1 MVRWVIRVSVPGLG
15 LVRAFKCLFKLG
27 AMANISFRNEPT
39 TTSGELPAVGSAL
52 PSFELVGGD
61 MNTVT
66 DADFAGKRIVLNIFP
81 SVDTGVCAQ
90 SVRRFNELAASAEN
104 TVVLCVSKDLP
115 FAQQR
120 FCGAEGIDNVV
131 TASAFR
137 STFGED
143 FGVIM
148 EGSPIKGLLA
158 RSVVVADADHNI
170 VYTQLADDIANE
182 PDYEA
187 AKAALE
193 K

>member
-1 MVRWVIRVSVPGLG
+1 MRVPGP
-15 LVRAFKCLFKLG
+15 LFMLD

-39 TTSGELPAVGSAL
+39 TTSGDLPEVGSAL

-61 MNTVT
+61 MQTVT
-66 DADFAGKRIVLNIFP
+66 DADFAGKRVVLNIFP

-90 SVRRFNELAASAEN
+90 SVRRFNEMAAGFDD

-120 FCGAEGIDNVV
+120 FCGAEGIENVV
-131 TASAFR
+131 SASAFR
-137 STFGED
+137 SSFGED
-143 FGVIM
+143 YGVIM

-158 RSVVVADADHNI
+158 RSVVVTDAEHTI
-170 VYTQLADDIANE
+170 VHTQLVEEIAEE

-187 AKAALE
+187 AAEALSR
-193 K
+193 

>member
-90 SVRRFNELAASAEN
+90 SVRRFNELAAGVEN

-158 RSVVVADADHNI
+158 RSVVVTDADHNI

-187 AKAALE
+187 AKAALQ

>member
-1 MVRWVIRVSVPGLG
+1 M
-15 LVRAFKCLFKLG
+15 LG
-27 AMANISFRNEPT
+27 AMADISFRNEPT
-39 TTSGELPAVGSAL
+39 TTSGDLPAVGEKL

-61 MNTVT
+61 MNAVT

-81 SVDTGVCAQ
+81 SIDTGVCAQ
-90 SVRRFNELAASAEN
+90 SVRRFNEFAAGLDN

-131 TASAFR
+131 SASAFR

-143 FGVIM
+143 YGIIM

-170 VYTQLADDIANE
+170 IHTQLVDDIADE
-182 PDYEA
+182 PNYDAAVEA
-187 AKAALE
+187 LS
-193 K
+193 

>member
-1 MVRWVIRVSVPGLG
+1 M
-15 LVRAFKCLFKLG
+15 LG
-27 AMANISFRNEPT
+27 AMADISFRNEPT
-39 TTSGELPAVGSAL
+39 TTSGDLPAVGEKI

-61 MNTVT
+61 MNAVT

-90 SVRRFNELAASAEN
+90 SVRRFNELAAGLDN

-120 FCGAEGIDNVV
+120 FCGAEGIENVV
-131 TASAFR
+131 SASAFR

-143 FGVIM
+143 YGIIM

-158 RSVVVADADHNI
+158 RSVVVADADHKI
-170 VYTQLADDIANE
+170 IHTQLVDDIADE
-182 PDYEA
+182 PNYDAAVEA
-187 AKAALE
+187 LS
-193 K
+193 

>member
-90 SVRRFNELAASAEN
+90 SVRRFNELAAGVEN

-137 STFGED
+137 STFGKD

-158 RSVVVADADHNI
+158 RSVVVTDADHNI